1 MKEQKERKVRKEENR
16 GELRINVHNDAEMVG
31 LGLRPKP
38 LTPRDPSIWSKTE
51 QEKYE
56 LKLMKCTGTIS
67 TGWAAPLYSVNFPG
81 KLIVYLKGFPKVR
94 KEEFL
99 NNQPHSVMSHKC
111 KQSDIA
117 DILARYKK
125 NGLTILKYAWNGRT
139 YSADSLPV
147 RLNRGGRV
155 TA

>member
-16 GELRINVHNDAEMVG
+16 SELRVNVHNDAEMVG
-31 LGLRPKP
+31 LGLRPRP
-38 LTPRDPSIWSKTE
+38 LVPKDSSVWTKTE

-56 LKLMKCTGTIS
+56 LKLVRCTGMVS
-67 TGWAAPLYSVNFPG
+67 TGWSAPLYPVNFPG

-111 KQSDIA
+111 NPSDIA

-125 NGLTILKYAWNGRT
+125 NGLAILKYAWNGRT

-147 RLNRGGRV
+147 RINRGDRV
-155 TA
+155 TS